1 MKDFV
6 VRGLSDSDFRKLQK
20 RKEDDGFGGCSW
32 KEWLE
37 RLVVDVALEE
47 SLSDRFHRATREKL
61 SDLWL
66 ANFARNLPLIMGPDA
81 RALGD
86 LLLDLQVPATP
97 PAGPALV
104 IGGGPSLREHRHLE
118 MLAESCPPGLMLIAT
133 DRILIPL
140 LRLGVIPDLVVSID
154 GDHEVIARFVDDPM
168 VDQHGAKLR
177 VAMASMGAPPVA
189 ERFARAGATLYWFH
203 PLFDDPRRQGS
214 LTALQRGMTRNARWP
229 QGLPAVSCGGHA
241 GATGWVL
248 AHALL
253 RRSPIGL
260 IGLDLGYPLG
270 YPLERTQC
278 YPVISELTGGDPEA
292 ARAYFTEIYNPDL
305 GQPALLDVMF
315 AEFRRHFLE
324 MLARVPPWVRTC
336 NCTQGGSLFGPGITT
351 LPLARFLEHVA
362 SKETSA

>member
-1 MKDFV
+1 MRDFV
-6 VRGLSDSDFRKLQK
+6 VRGLSDADFRRLQK
-20 RKEDDGFGGCSW
+20 RKEDDGFGERSW

-37 RLVVDVALEE
+37 GLAAGVTLEE
-47 SLSDRFHRATREKL
+47 SLSERFHRATREKL
-61 SDLWL
+61 SALWL
-66 ANFARNLPLIMGPDA
+66 ANFARNLSLILAPDA

-86 LLLDLQVPATP
+86 LVQDLQVPSRR

-104 IGGGPSLREHRHLE
+104 IGGGPSLRAHRHLE
-118 MLAESCPPGLMLIAT
+118 RLAESCPAGLVLVAT

-154 GDHEVIARFVDDPM
+154 GDHEVIARFVDDPI
-168 VDQHGAKLR
+168 VEQHGPKLR

-189 ERFARAGATLYWFH
+189 ERLARAGATLYWFH

-214 LTALQRGMTRNARWP
+214 LTALQRGMTRSARWP
-229 QGLPAVSCGGHA
+229 EGLPAVSCGGHA
-241 GATGWVL
+241 GATAWVL

-253 RRSPIGL
+253 GRSPVGL
-260 IGLDLGYPLG
+260 IGLDLGYPAD

-278 YPVISELTGGDPEA
+278 YPVIRELTGGDPEA
-292 ARAYFTEIYNPDL
+292 VRAYFTEIYNPDL

-324 MLARVPPWVRTC
+324 MAGRVPSWVRTS
-336 NCTQGGSLFGPGITT
+336 NCTEGGSLFGPGITT
-351 LPLARFLEHVA
+351 LPLARFLEQA
-362 SKETSA
+362 ALEERPA

>member
-32 KEWLE
+32 KEWLGH
-37 RLVVDVALEE
+37 LVVDVALEE

-66 ANFARNLPLIMGPDA
+66 ANFARNLAPIMGPDA

-118 MLAESCPPGLMLIAT
+118 LLAESCPPGLMLVAT

-292 ARAYFTEIYNPDL
+292 ARAYFTEIYNPAL

>member
-20 RKEDDGFGGCSW
+20 RKEDDGFGERSW

-37 RLVVDVALEE
+37 HLVVDVALEE

-86 LLLDLQVPATP
+86 LLLDLQVPGAP
-97 PAGPALV
+97 PAGPAIV

-154 GDHEVIARFVDDPM
+154 GDHEVIARFVDDPV
-168 VDQHGAKLR
+168 VDQHGSKLR
-177 VAMASMGAPPVA
+177 VAMASMGAPPVV
-189 ERFARAGATLYWFH
+189 ERLVRAGATIYWFH

-214 LTALQRGMTRNARWP
+214 LTALQRGMTRSARWP

-253 RRSPIGL
+253 KRSPIGL
-260 IGLDLGYPLG
+260 IGLNLGYPVDE
-270 YPLERTQC
+270 PLEKTQC
-278 YPVISELTGGDPEA
+278 YPVISELTSGDPEA

-324 MLARVPPWVRTC
+324 MLERVPPWVRTC